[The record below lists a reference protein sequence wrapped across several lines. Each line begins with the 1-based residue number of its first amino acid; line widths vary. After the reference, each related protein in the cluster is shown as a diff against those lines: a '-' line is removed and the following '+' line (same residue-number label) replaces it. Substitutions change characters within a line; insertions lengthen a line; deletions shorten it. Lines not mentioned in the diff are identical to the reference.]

1 MKRKQICAWFITLA
15 MLSSALAASLVD
27 AYRDTSREQEILCD
41 IFWQSVT
48 GQKDTDT
55 ALRNARG
62 RLRR

>member
-15 MLSSALAASLVD
+15 MLSSALAASLVG

-41 IFWQSVT
+41 IFRQSVT
-48 GQKDTDT
+48 GQKDTAT